1 MKKIILLFCSLFMS
15 VYLFASGKKDV
26 LEDEIVKHNGKTTE
40 SNTAQYEYDKN
51 GNCIKTEFFDEAGKL
66 VHEIIENSYYVYKDF
81 DSWTYEDENRLYNL
95 NLTKEYIPSSY
106 SISVYTK
113 ENDVQEDVDA
123 LDRYALLDLSN
134 YLNRKIN
141 EEGLDKNDIFVRR
154 TMKRVGVD
162 KIEIFY
168 EHEKFVHLICC
179 YEVVRVLDF
188 LENGKIQQKVLLPA
202 EIKSEALL
210 KNGKMVHEKYYYYKP
225 GFCTNFSGNAEVIY
239 EINHTPNGLL
249 IEKFHNNTKDKDE
262 SF

>member
-1 MKKIILLFCSLFMS
+1 MKKVIFIFYCLIIS
-15 VYLFASGKKDV
+15 VFLFASGKKDV
-26 LEDEIVKHNGKTTE
+26 KSTE
-40 SNTAQYEYDKN
+40 SATVKYEYDKN
-51 GNCIKTEFFDEAGKL
+51 GNCIKTDFSDDAGKI

-81 DSWTYEDENRLYNL
+81 GSWTYEDENKLYNL

-113 ENDVQEDVDA
+113 ENDVQEDIDA

-141 EEGLDKNDIFVRR
+141 EEAVDKNEMFIRKA
-154 TMKRVGVD
+154 MNHVGVN

-168 EHEKFVHLICC
+168 ENEKFVHLICF
-179 YEVVRVLDF
+179 YEVVRVLDS
-188 LENGKIQQKVLLPA
+188 LENEKIQHKVLLPA
-202 EIKSEALL
+202 EIKSEAFLE
-210 KNGKMVHEKYYYYKP
+210 NGEIVHEKYYYYKP
-225 GFCTNFSGNAEVIY
+225 GFCTNFSGNAEIVY

-249 IEKFHNNTKDKDE
+249 IEKFHNDTKDKDE